1 MKKTIFNL
9 LTVFFLL
16 AGQVL
21 PAQNWGGYDVN
32 STEVLAEAGGY
43 QFTEGHFQKGKRFAE
58 FLIDTR
64 MTVAEE
70 QAGREES
77 IRDFQA
83 NPAWAIQQTE
93 SVDQQMQ
100 QAYQLTDPMQIA
112 LFRSAILSQ
121 LQAVFNQTNE
131 TPVMRQLIDKYTPV
145 LAFDPYN
152 YLAFTQ
158 KDFDGYLGLMSFYA
172 GLTGQYFALDENTK
186 AQYQQ
191 YFVQQF
197 LQGTPEFRQQLCVMG
212 VVSEYVIASYNNMP
226 EEQKQQFLASLFA
239 APDYGGYQQQYGNA
253 NANDYGN
260 YGSQEPDYTNPENM
274 WPPGVNTKAEKQAYL
289 SQKRAEMAAF
299 NTGIN
304 IMNDVSLN
312 QHATMLNI
320 INSTGSDNYWEV
332 KYNDW

>member
-1 MKKTIFNL
+1 MFLAESL
-9 LTVFFLL
+9 LLN
-16 AGQVL
+16 
-21 PAQNWGGYDVN
+21 AQGWGDYDVN
-32 STEVLAEAGGY
+32 STVVLAKAGSY
-43 QFTEGHFQKGKRFAE
+43 QYTEGQFQKGKRFAE

-64 MTVAEE
+64 MTAAEE

-77 IRDFQA
+77 IRDFLT
-83 NPAWAIQQTE
+83 NPQYVIQQTE

-112 LFRSAILSQ
+112 LFRSALLSQ
-121 LQAVFNQTNE
+121 LQAVFNQTDEN
-131 TPVMRQLIDKYTPV
+131 PVMRQLIDKYSPV

-158 KDFDGYLGLMSFYA
+158 KDFDGYLSLMSFYA
-172 GLTGQYFALDENTK
+172 ELTGQYFELDEKAK

-197 LQGTPEFRQQLCVMG
+197 LQGTPEFRQQLSVMG
-212 VVSEYVIASYNNMP
+212 VVSEYVIASYNNMSDD
-226 EEQKQQFLASLFA
+226 QKQQFVASLFA
-239 APDYGGYQQQYGNA
+239 APAYDYDGQQQYGNTT
-253 NANDYGN
+253 DYGN
-260 YGSQEPDYTNPENM
+260 YGSQTSDYTNPENL

-289 SQKRAEMAAF
+289 AQKRSEMSAF

-320 INSTGSDNYWEV
+320 INSTDSDNYWKV
-332 KYNDW
+332 KYND